1 MSAWQNESR
10 SLLSLSL
17 SLSASP
23 WSSGRLIDRCD
34 GWMDGWMV
42 RQKPILWK
50 GRSTSASELLE
61 RLGDVPLIAA
71 TTVAVSPSVSH
82 KRDGQSVRP
91 SVGEKGYLPLN
102 TLNKV
107 NRKRAQKGE
116 KREERRRG
124 EETAASSDAQCGRA
138 GGTGTARSNPS
149 FAESFVNW
157 GWGCTML
164 GRHRR
169 QAATTDERERERERG
184 DRMTRSSC
192 VSGFAAG

>member
-1 MSAWQNESR
+1 
-10 SLLSLSL
+10 
-17 SLSASP
+17 
-23 WSSGRLIDRCD
+23 
-34 GWMDGWMV
+34 MDG
-42 RQKPILWK
+42 RP
-50 GRSTSASELLE
+50 GRNRFVAKAERGTSSTAGL
-61 RLGDVPLIAA
+61 LGDVPLIAA

-82 KRDGQSVRP
+82 KRDGQSICPSVRP

-192 VSGFAAG
+192 VSGFAAR

>member
-1 MSAWQNESR
+1 
-10 SLLSLSL
+10 
-17 SLSASP
+17 
-23 WSSGRLIDRCD
+23 
-34 GWMDGWMV
+34 MDGWSDGQAEADSLE
-42 RQKPILWK
+42 RQKH
-50 GRSTSASELLE
+50 ELLE
-61 RLGDVPLIAA
+61 LLGDVPLIAA
-71 TTVAVSPSVSH
+71 TTVAVSQLAARRMAS
-82 KRDGQSVRP
+82 P

-138 GGTGTARSNPS
+138 GGTGTGTARSRPS

-169 QAATTDERERERERG
+169 QAATTDERERERGWGIE
-184 DRMTRSSC
+184 
-192 VSGFAAG
+192 